1 MKNEAARL
9 RAGADAL
16 SAAKDVV
23 FAALA
28 AVEAEEVAQAEKKAA
43 DSEEAAVGS
52 ALTASLRKTSNS
64 TTSAWSAT
72 GTPRSLG
79 PTSGCFLRLMW
90 RSLRRSLQ
98 SFRHRN
104 EL

>member
-28 AVEAEEVAQAEKKAA
+28 AVWRPKKWRKLRRRL
-43 DSEEAAVGS
+43 
-52 ALTASLRKTSNS
+52 LTA
-64 TTSAWSAT
+64 
-72 GTPRSLG
+72 
-79 PTSGCFLRLMW
+79 
-90 RSLRRSLQ
+90 RRRPWEAHLQ
-98 SFRHRN
+98 HR
-104 EL
+104 

>member
-1 MKNEAARL
+1 MENEAARL

-72 GTPRSLG
+72 GTRHMLG
-79 PTSGCFLRLMW
+79 LASGGFLRLMW
-90 RSLRRSLQ
+90 RSS
-98 SFRHRN
+98 RHSRQKFSH
-104 EL
+104 

>member
-1 MKNEAARL
+1 MENEAARL

-43 DSEEAAVGS
+43 DSEVAAVGS
-52 ALTASLRKTSNS
+52 ALTASLR
-64 TTSAWSAT
+64 
-72 GTPRSLG
+72 TPQIAPHQHGALQERHA
-79 PTSGCFLRLMW
+79 RW
-90 RSLRRSLQ
+90 ARRPVVSCGLCGDP
-98 SFRHRN
+98 
-104 EL
+104 

>member
-1 MKNEAARL
+1 MENEAAML

-43 DSEEAAVGS
+43 DSEE
-52 ALTASLRKTSNS
+52 
-64 TTSAWSAT
+64 
-72 GTPRSLG
+72 G
-79 PTSGCFLRLMW
+79 PW
-90 RSLRRSLQ
+90 EAHLQ
-98 SFRHRN
+98 HR
-104 EL
+104 